1 MSTTAPANA
10 GNTAAATRAECTLAL
25 DDYQSEINTANKFDQ
40 LAFDYEGE
48 IMPAYKAGQAG
59 SGAQVQA
66 ITEKLAMWN
75 VQVSALADEARALNP
90 KAQAGGGDV
99 RDAAE
104 GRGLTGES
112 GRGRNPVRQ
121 AARQSK
127 GIRRWRGKWPLARP
141 PCPWI

>member
-1 MSTTAPANA
+1 LAIGALAGVAIGASALSTTAPANA

-90 KAQAGGGDV
+90 KLKQAVGTCEMLLKAGG
-99 RDAAE
+99 
-104 GRGLTGES
+104 
-112 GRGRNPVRQ
+112 
-121 AARQSK
+121 
-127 GIRRWRGKWPLARP
+127 
-141 PCPWI
+141 